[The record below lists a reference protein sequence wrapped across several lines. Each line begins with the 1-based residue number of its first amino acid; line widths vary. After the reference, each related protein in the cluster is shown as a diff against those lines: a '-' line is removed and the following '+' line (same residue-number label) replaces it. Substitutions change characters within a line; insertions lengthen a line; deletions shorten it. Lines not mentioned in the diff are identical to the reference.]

1 MSMKTIILM
10 ILCNYF
16 EKLDLIAK
24 KGTVSAPAI
33 KSGLPETPIFEIFGS
48 SRQIPASAPRYY
60 SSFSFSSWPSSSSSS
75 FYSFSSYSFSY
86 YYSSSSSYYSLS
98 SSFFFYSYKKNTIK
112 VKITLGSRKNNIY
125 NRVGVGVGAGAGQKT
140 APAPPKNPRY
150 GRLWRPC
157 MKGRLRN
164 TELPVAADFLTIFQ
178 KKLEGRGES
187 IRFFL
192 VIMFIQFSDFTWI

>member
-1 MSMKTIILM
+1 ML
-10 ILCNYF
+10 
-16 EKLDLIAK
+16 K
-24 KGTVSAPAI
+24 KGQFRLRPSNQGCRRRPFLKFSAPPD
-33 KSGLPETPIFEIFGS
+33 KFRLRLPGTTHRSRPHRGLPPRRPPPTRSPPTRSLTTPPLS
-48 SRQIPASAPRYY
+48 
-60 SSFSFSSWPSSSSSS
+60 SSFS
-75 FYSFSSYSFSY
+75 SSYSSSSY

-164 TELPVAADFLTIFQ
+164 TELPVAADFLTIFH
-178 KKLEGRGES
+178 KKLEGRGDS